1 MSPSGAAGD
10 RDRAP
15 ADQAV
20 REGAQRDLD
29 TSIFLQAGAGTGK
42 TSVLVGRVIEAVRR
56 GRAELREIVAITFT
70 EKAAGELRDRVRRDL
85 YRALNSADAAEQDR
99 LRAAIQQVDAA
110 HIETI
115 HAFASSLLRERP
127 LDAALDPGFEV
138 MDAVS
143 EQLRFDEDWQN
154 WLWSEEQGAA
164 RPRIER
170 CLRLGLRL
178 EHLRR
183 LAFEIAEFR
192 DLEARERA
200 PAVPLAGDVLDGHVR
215 RARRIHERAAGGL
228 AGAGDAGGAAAGADR
243 GVDDGAARGRRGRP
257 GVAVDQGAEPGARA
271 RRGSRAAAGGLEA
284 VRGGAPGLRD
294 RRARAGAGRV
304 HRRRGGLRG
313 GGRAEPAS
321 GGAVVVPGPAALR
334 ARPAARRSPRAGT
347 TSGVATSSCWSTSS
361 RTRTRCRRRS

>member
-1 MSPSGAAGD
+1 MSPSRAGD

-192 DLEARERA
+192 DLEARGRA

-215 RARRIHERAAGGL
+215 RARRIHERAAGVSQALETRAARLL
-228 AGAGDAGGAAAGADR
+228 AQIEELTTAPREVVEGDLVSLSIRAPSLGRGHGEDR
-243 GVDDGAARGRRGRP
+243 VRLLEDWKQFEEEHQAYASAARGQALADFID
-257 GVAVDQGAEPGARA
+257 VAVDFVAEAALSRRQAGRLSFQDLLLYARD
-271 RRGSRAAAGGLEA
+271 L
-284 VRGGAPGLRD
+284 LRD
-294 RRARAGAGRV
+294 EPRVRA
-304 HRRRGGLRG
+304 
-313 GGRAEPAS
+313 
-321 GGAVVVPGPAALR
+321 
-334 ARPAARRSPRAGT
+334 